1 MRTHTPLLQ
10 QLHRTIRK
18 ALRPTVD
25 REPSR
30 RDFLRT
36 ATAVSAAGLSGRSG
50 NAAPPAASSINVGI
64 VGAGL
69 AGLACADELRK
80 AGIHAPLYEAS
91 DRAGGRCY
99 SMSESSM
106 FPGQVIERG
115 GELIDNLHKTML
127 GYVKEFRLTL
137 EDVGKQPG
145 EVFYYFADVDKDKRI
160 PEAKVVEEFR
170 AFVPA
175 MRSDLRKLSA
185 APTALGFTPADYHLD
200 HTSLREYLDTRGAG
214 PIVKRAIEQAYI
226 AEYGRSTDEQS
237 CLNFLLFIHAD
248 RRSKFTPF
256 GVFSDERYHIL
267 EGNEAIATGLAAR
280 LQPGRVMT
288 GQKLIAAEP
297 SPNGNGGVRLTLS
310 GMTVDHDVV
319 VFAVPFSTLRCVD
332 LSKLT
337 LPNAKR
343 NAIQTLGYGDN
354 AKTMIGFTRPYWRDL
369 GSDGTSY
376 SNLNDHQ
383 ATWETNPT
391 RANAT
396 RAVLTDYAGGYR
408 GDNLKNIPVQQAAQ
422 AFLNDLEYVFGGA
435 NQHVRRDSAANIAAH
450 REHWPTNPFSRGSYT
465 CYRPGQFTSIA
476 GHEAPPVGNIYFAGE
491 HTDSFYEWQGF
502 MEGALRSG
510 IAAAKA
516 ILSKKKK

>member
-1 MRTHTPLLQ
+1 MPTHTPLLD
-10 QLHRTIRK
+10 QLHRALRK
-18 ALRPTVD
+18 AMRQPARP
-25 REPSR
+25 EPSR

-36 ATAVSAAGLSGRSG
+36 AAIATSAAGLSLQAGT
-50 NAAPPAASSINVGI
+50 AAPPAPSSISVGI

-80 AGIHAPLYEAS
+80 AGIHATLYEAS
-91 DRAGGRCY
+91 ERAGGRCY
-99 SMSESSM
+99 SMSGSPL

-145 EVFYYFADVDKDKRI
+145 EAFYYFPDIDKNKPI

-170 AFVPA
+170 AFLPA
-175 MRSDLRKLSA
+175 MRSDLNKLSP
-185 APTALGFTPADYHLD
+185 APTALGFTPADYQLD
-200 HTSLREYLDTRGAG
+200 HISLREYLDTRGAG
-214 PIVKRAIEQAYI
+214 SIAKRAIEQAYI
-226 AEYGRSTDEQS
+226 AEYGRSAEEQS
-237 CLNFLLFIHAD
+237 CLNFLLFVHAD

-256 GVFSDERYHIL
+256 GVFSDERYHIV

-280 LQPGRVMT
+280 LQPGRVIT
-288 GQKLIAAEP
+288 GRKLLAAAP
-297 SPNGNGGVRLTLS
+297 SPNGNGGIRLTLA

-319 VFAVPFSTLRCVD
+319 VFAVPFSTLRNVD

-337 LPNAKR
+337 LPGAKR
-343 NAIQTLGYGDN
+343 NAIETLGYGYN

-369 GSDGTSY
+369 GSDGASY
-376 SNLNDHQ
+376 SNLENHQ

-391 RANAT
+391 RADAT
-396 RAVLTDYAGGYR
+396 RAVLTDYAGGDR
-408 GDNLKNIPVQQAAQ
+408 GEKLKNVSVQHAAQ
-422 AFLNDLEYVFGGA
+422 AFLNELERVFPGA
-435 NQHVRRDSAANIAAH
+435 NQHVRRDAWANIAAH

-465 CYRPGQFTSIA
+465 CYLPGQFTSIA
-476 GHEAPPVGNIYFAGE
+476 GHEATPAGNIYFAGE

-502 MEGALRSG
+502 MEGAC
-510 IAAAKA
+510 AAA
-516 ILSKKKK
+516 SPPRRPS